1 MKVFKSTRKDKKYML
16 EYQGKIIHFG
26 QKGASDYLQ
35 HKDPKRKE
43 LYLARHRK
51 RENWTRSGTNTAGF
65 WARWILWN
73 DPTTI
78 EDNMRKVHKKFNI

>member
-51 RENWTRSGTNTAGF
+51 R
-65 WARWILWN
+65 
-73 DPTTI
+73 
-78 EDNMRKVHKKFNI
+78 